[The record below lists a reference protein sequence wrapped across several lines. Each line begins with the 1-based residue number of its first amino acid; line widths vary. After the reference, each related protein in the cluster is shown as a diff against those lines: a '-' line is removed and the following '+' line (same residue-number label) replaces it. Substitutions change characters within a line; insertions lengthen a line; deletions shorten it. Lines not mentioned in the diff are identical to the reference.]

1 MIAPGEADAAGQ
13 LDSVGLPERADLP
26 ERANLAELP
35 APADVAK
42 RADLAE
48 LPDPAGLAA
57 PTGQLDLADLSDS
70 TGWAEPSRLMEPVRQ
85 SELPDE
91 TELARAVLETIRE
104 ASAGPRLIGLE
115 EILERLR
122 ERGLA
127 QGLETAPQA
136 DARLRLAAIVADLPE
151 IASLASRSGRTLY
164 HDPALL
170 SRAYARLLDDK
181 DVPEVLVAEAVRSN
195 SREYPRPVPVEFF
208 EKPPFDLTPP
218 EIADILESLA
228 AKPAFGDIATIQ
240 TSTGTAYLFSS
251 RYLPRA
257 YAAFLAEQ
265 DATLVMNP

>member
-1 MIAPGEADAAGQ
+1 MNAPGEADAAGL
-13 LDSVGLPERADLP
+13 LDSVGLPERADL
-26 ERANLAELP
+26 AD
-35 APADVAK
+35 PADLPK

-48 LPDPAGLAA
+48 LPDPAELAERADLADLPDPAGLAA
-57 PTGQLDLADLSDS
+57 PAGQRDTA
-70 TGWAEPSRLMEPVRQ
+70 G
-85 SELPDE
+85 LPDPAAE
-91 TELARAVLETIRE
+91 AELARAVLETIRE
-104 ASAGPRLIGLE
+104 ASAGPRLIALE

-136 DARLRLAAIVADLPE
+136 DARLKLAAIVADLPE

-170 SRAYARLLDDK
+170 SRAYAQLLDDK

-208 EKPPFDLTPP
+208 EKPPFDLAPQ

-228 AKPAFGDIATIQ
+228 AKPAFGDIETIQ

-251 RYLPRA
+251 RYLTRT

-265 DATLVMNP
+265 DATLAMNP